1 MYKLILF
8 LFIKFSISKKIIKIP
23 FEVKQTKIVSSKRIL
38 SPLYEIEF
46 YGKIKIGSNR
56 QELELPFKLN
66 RFPIFLS
73 GSSTEIK
80 SEKFKEDS
88 STTFSIIEKE
98 IIKPFEDDFFEGVK
112 SKDNFEFNKYTI
124 ENIQFLLSKKQK
136 YEESGVIGLNYIPHS
151 TEKTKFEGFDLINQL
166 KNKNEIENY
175 YFTFKFAN
183 KDKTKGEFIIGNAPH
198 EYDSNYKEE
207 KLVISDIEQGKY
219 ISRWILGFS
228 NVQYGNMSLSK
239 TDSCEISLSMGL
251 FEGPFMFLIH
261 FEKYFF
267 NRSGCY
273 EDNDDKYTFFYCEK
287 SVNIKEF
294 QDLVFVLKNKQMNFT
309 FTYKDLFYELNDK
322 YYFIILFNL
331 DINMWKFGY
340 SFIKKYPIVFNSD
353 KRTLNWYNEPE
364 KEFNIISLLLTICII
379 FAIIIGL
386 LLVYIFI
393 LRPLKNKRKIRANE
407 LEEEFDYT
415 PNNYDKMDK
424 EENKLGI

>member
-1 MYKLILF
+1 MFKIILF
-8 LFIKFSISKKIIKIP
+8 LIIKFSISKKIIKIS
-23 FEVKQTKIVSSKRIL
+23 FEVKQTKIASKEKIL
-38 SPLYEIEF
+38 SPLYDIEF
-46 YGKIKIGSNR
+46 YGKIKVGSNK

-66 RFPIFLS
+66 RFLLFLA

-80 SEKFKEDS
+80 SEKFKENS
-88 STTFSIIEKE
+88 STTFSIIEKD
-98 IIKPFEDDFFEGVK
+98 IIKPFEEDFFEGIK
-112 SKDNFEFNKYTI
+112 SKDNFDFNNNKI

-136 YEESGVIGLNYIPHS
+136 YEESGSIGLKYIPNS
-151 TEKTKFEGFDLINQL
+151 YEKKKFEGFDLINQL

-175 YFTFKFAN
+175 YFTFKFTN
-183 KDKTKGEFIIGNAPH
+183 KDKTKGDFIIGNAPH
-198 EYDSNYKEE
+198 EYDSDYKKDNFVTSE
-207 KLVISDIEQGKY
+207 IEQGEY
-219 ISRWILGFS
+219 TTRWIFGFS
-228 NVQYGNMSLSK
+228 NVQYGKISLSK
-239 TDSCEISLSMGL
+239 TDSCEINLSMGL

-267 NRSGCY
+267 NRTGCF
-273 EDNDDKYTFFYCEK
+273 EDNDDKYTYFYCDK

-294 QDLVFVLKNKQMNFT
+294 KDLVFELKNKGMNFT
-309 FTYKDLFYELNDK
+309 FTYKDLFYELNNR

-331 DINMWKFGY
+331 DVHMWKFGY
-340 SFIKKYPIVFNSD
+340 SFIKKYPTVFNSD
-353 KRTLNWYNEPE
+353 KRTLNWYNKPE
-364 KEFNIISLLLTICII
+364 KKSNIVGILFTICIT

-415 PNNYDKMDK
+415 PKNYDKLDK